1 MSEITNVILTT
12 AGYEDEPF
20 AEFQRLMF
28 PHGETGLVSC
38 TDKRFDPPWYGGD
51 KHLEVEIYLG
61 AFHEFDVE
69 RAIEAIRQTPWQ
81 DAEVVQL
88 FTSRGRDQRFTEVV
102 WRDPADIAEHDD
114 ED

>member
-12 AGYEDEPF
+12 AGFEDEGF
-20 AEFQRLMF
+20 AEFQRLLF

-38 TDKRFDPPWYGGD
+38 TD
-51 KHLEVEIYLG
+51 
-61 AFHEFDVE
+61 E
-69 RAIEAIRQTPWQ
+69 R
-81 DAEVVQL
+81 
-88 FTSRGRDQRFTEVV
+88 RGRDQRFTEVV